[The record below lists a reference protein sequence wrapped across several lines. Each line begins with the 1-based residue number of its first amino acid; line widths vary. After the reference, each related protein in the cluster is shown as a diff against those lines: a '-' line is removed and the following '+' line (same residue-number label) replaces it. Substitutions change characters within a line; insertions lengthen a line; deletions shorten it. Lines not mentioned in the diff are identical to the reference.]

1 MLYVTC
7 SPVEAKNQP
16 MTYDNGSAVLAH
28 VSAGEVEFMAGTR
41 SYLGTEGRE
50 REGAGRERG

>member
-50 REGAGRERG
+50 REGAGRER